1 MPKYAANITMLFQ
14 EHDFLDR
21 FDAAGKAGFKFIEY
35 MFPYPYD
42 AAELRAK
49 LDQNGQT
56 QALFNLLAGDWP
68 GGDRGIAVQPSR
80 QDEFRAGV
88 DKALTYADVLYKG
101 VQGPKLVNV
110 LVGKADSDEA
120 TTRKTIVGNL
130 QYAADKLGDA
140 GLTLIVE
147 PLNPYDVPGF
157 YLYGTQN
164 TLDLLDE
171 VGRDN
176 VQLQYDFYHMQRV
189 EGRLTETVRENLARI
204 AHIQLADV
212 PGRHQP
218 GTGEINYPFLLAELD
233 RLGYEGYVGLEYIPE
248 GRTEDTLG
256 WLKELQKA

>member
-21 FDAAGKAGFKFIEY
+21 FDAAGKAGFQFIEY

-42 AAELRAK
+42 AVELRAK
-49 LDQNGQT
+49 LDQNNQT
-56 QALFNLLAGDWP
+56 QALFNLPAGDWA

-80 QDEFRAGV
+80 QDEFREGV
-88 DKALTYADVLYKG
+88 GKAIDYAAVLYKG

-110 LVGKADSDEA
+110 LVGKAESDEA
-120 TTRKTIVGNL
+120 TTRKTIIGNL
-130 QYAADKLGDA
+130 QYAADKLADA

-164 TLDLLDE
+164 TLDLIEE
-171 VGRDN
+171 VGREN
-176 VQLQYDFYHMQRV
+176 VKLQYDFYHMQRV
-189 EGRLTETVRENLARI
+189 EGHLTQTVRENLDKI

-233 RLGYEGYVGLEYIPE
+233 RLGYGGYVGLEYIPE

-256 WLKELQKA
+256 WLKDLQK